1 MKIRGDDP
9 CAMKN
14 FIVSVQSKVNEV
26 KAASGDGQ
34 QNINGKR
41 VSLYK

>member
-1 MKIRGDDP
+1 MKIRADDP
-9 CAMKN
+9 TAMKS
-14 FIVSVQSKVNEV
+14 FIVSVQSKVNEL
-26 KAASGDGQ
+26 KAASGDGL